1 MYKHILICTD
11 GSSAGEKAV
20 EQGLELAGLAKAKV
34 TAIKVTEMWSALD
47 VAGKDGLAR
56 IEHYETVAAEA
67 ATKVLHGVA
76 DAAKRAGVECQ
87 TLHVSDSH
95 PAAGI
100 LATATAR
107 GCDLIVMGSHGR
119 RGLDRLLVGSQAN
132 NVVNQTQVTVLVCR

>member
-1 MYKHILICTD
+1 MYEHILICTD
-11 GSSAGEKAV
+11 GSGAGEKAV

-56 IEHYETVAAEA
+56 IEHYEKLAAEA
-67 ATKVLHGVA
+67 ATKVLQGVA
-76 DAAKRAGVECQ
+76 SAAKRAGVDCE
-87 TLHVSDSH
+87 TLHVADSH

-132 NVVNQTQVTVLVCR
+132 NVVNHTHVTVLVCR

>member
-11 GSSAGEKAV
+11 GSNVGEKAV
-20 EQGLELAGLAKAKV
+20 EQGLEIAKLAKARV

-56 IEHYETVAAEA
+56 IEHYEKVAAEA
-67 ATKVLHGVA
+67 ANKILQAVA
-76 DAAKRAGVECQ
+76 GEAERAGVPCD
-87 TLHVSDSH
+87 TVHVPDSH
-95 PAAGI
+95 PAEGI

-119 RGLDRLLVGSQAN
+119 RGLNRLLMGSQAN
-132 NVVNQTQVTVLVCR
+132 NVLNHAKVPVLVCR